1 MLFLSKFC
9 FPVNK
14 DKSMVD
20 KIDTEVKKWSKVSR
34 GHRAGL
40 DDKAEISIAQQ
51 RNRVII
57 MLMIAVVFFI
67 AIVLMSISFS

>member
-1 MLFLSKFC
+1 
-9 FPVNK
+9 
-14 DKSMVD
+14 MVD
-20 KIDTEVKKWSKVSR
+20 KIDTEVKKWNKVSR

-57 MLMIAVVFFI
+57 MLMIAVVFI
-67 AIVLMSISFS
+67 IVIVLMSILFS